1 MKDVK
6 RLGNLKNMV
15 VDLKQLFEGDKDAY
29 TAHEMINKYGEAG
42 SAFEV
47 QKDGKTWEGREVA
60 IKGEPLLDSGTG
72 KKLYIRNWEFQKN
85 PIYKGRELTNQELF
99 NWHWKELERFIWADG
114 LRIVESEP
122 PRVSRFPNGKYVIT
136 IVCEPRFG
144 INAFDD
150 SYTLQ
155 QFLPPK
161 SLPKKK

>member
-1 MKDVK
+1 MA
-6 RLGNLKNMV
+6 
-15 VDLKQLFEGDKDAY
+15 VDLKQLFEQDKEAY
-29 TAHEMINKYGEAG
+29 TAQKMINKYGEAG

-47 QKDGKTWEGREVA
+47 EKDGKTWEGREVA
-60 IKGEPLLDSGTG
+60 VKGEPLLDSGTG
-72 KKLYIRNWEFQKN
+72 KKLYIRNFEFARN
-85 PIYKGRELTNQELF
+85 PEYKGRQLTAQEVF
-99 NWHWKELERFIWADG
+99 NWHWKELERFLWGDG
-114 LRIVESEP
+114 LIPFKEMA
-122 PRVSRFPNGKYVIT
+122 PRVIQKGSKYVIT